1 MIEHSGVSR
10 RKMLQAATSGA
21 VVAGLPGMVGTAG
34 SAEPIKIGM
43 PAALTGPSGGIGAQ
57 MRRAC
62 EFWAKNVNAKG
73 GLLGRPVELII
84 EDTAGNPATTVRKA
98 QEMVERNGVR
108 ILTCIVASNE
118 ALATVPKLA
127 EWDTIFI
134 SGDNGDGRLT
144 GESFVPN
151 FFRPNVSGPMGT
163 RAVALYLRDSPLK
176 NFYGLGMD
184 YAWGHNSMEV
194 FETEAKR
201 GGKNFMGAIFSPQ
214 GTKDFSTYIM
224 KIRQSG
230 ADGVYLVLAG
240 DDNNAFLAQAK
251 QYRLDDKMQLLTEV
265 VDQMSIQATGDS
277 AIGLIGSSRYPFR
290 YDNAA
295 NKIFVAA
302 WQREYGKNPD
312 LFEGDQY
319 QSCVV
324 LQAGIEKAGSIEA
337 AKLRTALEGL
347 EVDSIKG
354 RVVMRACDHQGE
366 QQGFIVKVVRRDG
379 MDHPEPE
386 VIATYPGNRVT
397 PPCNQMVFND

>member
-1 MIEHSGVSR
+1 VPKISAFSR
-10 RKMLQAATSGA
+10 RTMLATAAAAAT
-21 VVAGLPGMVGTAG
+21 LPALPRAAAA
-34 SAEPIKIGM
+34 AEPIKIGM
-43 PAALTGPSGGIGAQ
+43 PVALTGPLGGNGAQ

-62 EFWAKNVNAKG
+62 EFWAKQVNAKG
-73 GLLGRPVELII
+73 GLLGRPLELVI

-98 QEMVERNGVR
+98 QEMVERNGIR

-118 ALATVPKLA
+118 ALATVPRLA

-144 GESFVPN
+144 GESLVPN

-163 RAVALYLRDSPLK
+163 RAVALWLRDAPLK

-184 YAWGHNSMEV
+184 YAWGHNSMDV
-194 FETEAKR
+194 FEAEVKR
-201 GGKNFMGAIFSPQ
+201 AGKNFVGAVFSPT
-214 GTKDFSTYIM
+214 GTKDFSTYIT

-230 ADGVYLVLAG
+230 ADGLYLVISG
-240 DDNNAFLAQAK
+240 DDNAAFLSQAK
-251 QYRLDDKMQLLTEV
+251 QYRLGDKMQLLTEL
-265 VDQMSIQATGDS
+265 VDQMSIDATGDAS
-277 AIGLIGSSRYPFR
+277 VGLIGSSRYPFS
-290 YDNAA
+290 YDNPA
-295 NKIFVAA
+295 NKAFIAA
-302 WQREYGKNPD
+302 WQAEYGKMPD

-354 RVVMRACDHQGE
+354 RVLMRACDHQGE
-366 QQGFIVKVVRRDG
+366 QQGFIVKVVKRDG
-379 MDHPEPE
+379 MERPVPE

-397 PPCNQMVFND
+397 PPCNKMVYND